1 MDWHN
6 NSRIPPL
13 KLKFM
18 ITIGLL
24 MAGICSTIFGALQW
38 IPSGTP
44 FIAIAMASRTI
55 EGLGSAAFFVSCWT
69 TICIK
74 FPKNISKL
82 FATTEMCYGV
92 GMIFGPAI
100 GGLLNQLG
108 ANIGIAFCL
117 PFFVMGLLLLM
128 DNKSSLERTSVFNV
142 LSNFN
147 ITLNVLISVNCWLLI
162 GFNEATLKLHLE
174 TIQKL
179 SSVTTGGIF
188 VISGALY
195 ALFNQVWAYFADK
208 MSNCHP
214 LCLIGC
220 TSSLIAFLIV
230 GPMPFFPIESQLW
243 LTILAQVFIGLGM
256 GGQFVGSFIQGLR
269 ETFKSGFP
277 DNVSTFA
284 VVSGIF
290 SSALAMG
297 SAIGSGVG
305 GYLLGQM
312 GYRWATVPI
321 VGLQLFMMATFDSTS
336 KHYLSFTLSL
346 ADPSCHPLFKWRS
359 AMLSLSSTSLLHSVS
374 GLDFSSITSL
384 PFNHLNQSFV

>member
-1 MDWHN
+1 MEAKQKGANETWIGVIIAEYQIAVFFG
-6 NSRIPPL
+6 SAILGKFIPPL
-13 KLKFM
+13 TLKFM
-18 ITIGLL
+18 IAIGLL
-24 MAGICSTIFGALQW
+24 MASISSAIFGALQW

-55 EGLGSAAFFVSCWT
+55 EGLGAAAFFVSSWT

-74 FPKNISKL
+74 FPKHISKL
-82 FATTEMCYGV
+82 FGTIEMCYGV
-92 GMIFGPAI
+92 GMIFGPVI

-108 ANIGIAFCL
+108 ANSGIAFCL
-117 PFFVMGLLLLM
+117 PFFVMGLLLLIGGLLM
-128 DNKSSLERTSVFNV
+128 IILYPNTNNNSSLERTSVFNV

-147 ITLNVLISVNCWLLI
+147 ITLNVLITVNCFILI

-179 SSVTTGGIF
+179 SAVTTGGIF
-188 VISGALY
+188 VISGVLY
-195 ALFNQVWAYFADK
+195 ALSNHFWAYFADK
-208 MSNCHP
+208 MPTNCHP

-220 TSSLIAFLIV
+220 TSSLIAYIIV

-269 ETFKSGFP
+269 ETIKSGFP
-277 DNVSTFA
+277 DNVSTYS
-284 VVSGIF
+284 VVSGLF

-297 SAIGSGVG
+297 SAIGPGIG
-305 GYLLGQM
+305 GYMLGKM

-321 VGLQLFMMATFDSTS
+321 VGLQFIVGQKLFP
-336 KHYLSFTLSL
+336 HVRVG
-346 ADPSCHPLFKWRS
+346 HRHRRRPL
-359 AMLSLSSTSLLHSVS
+359 LV
-374 GLDFSSITSL
+374 
-384 PFNHLNQSFV
+384 